1 MKHTKSASIRG
12 FTLIELM
19 VVIVIMAIMASLIL
33 TNINGV
39 DQRKAMQAREV
50 FIMDLRRINREANDQ
65 ARIFALDVQ
74 AATDVS
80 PFRYAVIE
88 YLVPSTQTAQTS
100 PFSKNKKW
108 QNYAE
113 FKPRD
118 LPEQV
123 SFNVQSLDQQY
134 ENANN
139 DDLLNANAPK
149 LLWLGNG
156 ETKPVRIQFYFE
168 QRPIGEEI
176 EIDHL
181 GKINET
187 KYLRVS

>member
-1 MKHTKSASIRG
+1 MKPIRSFSIRG

-19 VVIVIMAIMASLIL
+19 VVIVIMVIMASLIL

-50 FIMDLRRINREANDQ
+50 FIMDLHRINREANDQ
-65 ARIFALDVQ
+65 ARIFALNVQ

-80 PFRYAVIE
+80 PFHYGVME
-88 YLVPSTQTAQTS
+88 FLVPSLQNKQNSTLTE
-100 PFSKNKKW
+100 NKKW
-108 QNYAE
+108 QEYSE
-113 FKPRD
+113 FSERA

-123 SFNVQSLDQQY
+123 SFSITALDHRQ

-139 DDLLNANAPK
+139 DDLLNSNAPK
-149 LLWLGNG
+149 LVWLGNG
-156 ETKPVRIQFYFE
+156 EAKPVRIQFYFE

-181 GKINET
+181 GKINA
-187 KYLRVS
+187 S

>member
-1 MKHTKSASIRG
+1 MKHTASSIRG
-12 FTLIELM
+12 FTLVELM

-74 AATDVS
+74 TATDVS
-80 PFRYAVIE
+80 PFRYSVVE
-88 YLVPSTQTAQTS
+88 YLVPSLQATQNSVLNQ
-100 PFSKNKKW
+100 NKKW
-108 QNYAE
+108 QDYSE
-113 FKPRD
+113 FEKRA
-118 LPEQV
+118 LPDHV
-123 SFNVQSLDQQY
+123 SVKVQSLDHRY

-156 ETKPVRIQFYFE
+156 EAKPVRIQFYFE

-181 GKINET
+181 GKISE
-187 KYLRVS
+187 S

>member
-1 MKHTKSASIRG
+1 MKPIRSLSIRG

-33 TNINGV
+33 SNINGV

-65 ARIFALDVQ
+65 ARIFALNVQ
-74 AATDVS
+74 SATDVS
-80 PFRYAVIE
+80 PFRYGVLE
-88 YLVPSTQTAQTS
+88 YLPPSIQTTS
-100 PFSKNKKW
+100 PQVVEENKKW
-108 QNYAE
+108 QDYAE
-113 FKPRD
+113 FTPKA
-118 LPEQV
+118 LPEHV
-123 SFNVQSLDQQY
+123 ALTVTSLDHAY

-139 DDLLNANAPK
+139 DDLLNSNAPQ

-156 ETKPVRIQFYFE
+156 EAKPVRIQFYFE

-181 GKINET
+181 GKINE
-187 KYLRVS
+187 S

>member
-1 MKHTKSASIRG
+1 MKHTASSIRG
-12 FTLIELM
+12 FTLVELM

-74 AATDVS
+74 TATDVS
-80 PFRYAVIE
+80 PFRYSVVE
-88 YLVPSTQTAQTS
+88 YLVPSLQATQNS
-100 PFSKNKKW
+100 VLNENKKW
-108 QNYAE
+108 QDYSE
-113 FKPRD
+113 FEKRA
-118 LPEQV
+118 LPDHV
-123 SFNVQSLDQQY
+123 SVKVQSLDHRY

-156 ETKPVRIQFYFE
+156 EAKPVRIQFYFE

-181 GKINET
+181 GKISE
-187 KYLRVS
+187 S

>member
-1 MKHTKSASIRG
+1 MKPVQSLSVRG

-50 FIMDLRRINREANDQ
+50 FMMDLRRINREANDQ

-74 AATDVS
+74 RATDVA
-80 PFRYAVIE
+80 PFRYGVVE
-88 YLVPSTQTAQTS
+88 YLVPPMQAEAPQRLEE
-100 PFSKNKKW
+100 NKKW
-108 QNYAE
+108 QPYAE
-113 FKPRD
+113 FAQRA
-118 LPEQV
+118 LPEHV
-123 SFNVQSLDQQY
+123 SFSITSLDHSY

-139 DDLLNANAPK
+139 EDLLNSNAPQ

-156 ETKPVRIQFYFE
+156 EAKPVRIQFYFE

-181 GKINET
+181 GKINA
-187 KYLRVS
+187 S

>member
-1 MKHTKSASIRG
+1 MKHPGSLSIRG

-19 VVIVIMAIMASLIL
+19 VVIVIMAIMTSLIL

-50 FIMDLRRINREANDQ
+50 FIMDLRRMNREANDQ

-74 AATDVS
+74 TATDVS
-80 PFRYAVIE
+80 PFRYAVVE
-88 YLVPSTQTAQTS
+88 YLASSLQVSQNS
-100 PFSKNKKW
+100 IRNENKKW
-108 QNYAE
+108 QEYSE
-113 FKPRD
+113 FEKRA
-118 LPEQV
+118 LPDQV
-123 SFNVQSLDQQY
+123 SFSITALDHPY

-139 DDLLNANAPK
+139 DDLLSTKAPK

-156 ETKPVRIQFYFE
+156 EAKPVRIQFYFE

-181 GKINET
+181 GKINE
-187 KYLRVS
+187 S

>member
-1 MKHTKSASIRG
+1 MKHTASSIRG
-12 FTLIELM
+12 FTLVELM

-74 AATDVS
+74 TATDVS
-80 PFRYAVIE
+80 PFRYSVVE
-88 YLVPSTQTAQTS
+88 YLVPSLQATQNSVLNQ
-100 PFSKNKKW
+100 NKKW
-108 QNYAE
+108 QDYSE
-113 FKPRD
+113 FEKRA
-118 LPEQV
+118 LPDHV
-123 SFNVQSLDQQY
+123 SFNVQSLDHRY

-156 ETKPVRIQFYFE
+156 EAKPVRIQFYFE

-181 GKINET
+181 GKISE
-187 KYLRVS
+187 S

>member
-1 MKHTKSASIRG
+1 MKHTGSSSIRG
-12 FTLIELM
+12 FTLVELM

-74 AATDVS
+74 TATDVS
-80 PFRYAVIE
+80 PFRYGVVE
-88 YLVPSTQTAQTS
+88 YLVPSLQATQNS
-100 PFSKNKKW
+100 VLNENKKW
-108 QNYAE
+108 QDYSE
-113 FKPRD
+113 FTKRA
-118 LPEQV
+118 LPEHV
-123 SFNVQSLDQQY
+123 SFNVQSLDYAY
-134 ENANN
+134 ENTNN
-139 DDLLNANAPK
+139 DDLLSENAPK

-156 ETKPVRIQFYFE
+156 EAKPVRIQFYFE

-181 GKINET
+181 GKINE
-187 KYLRVS
+187 S

>member
-1 MKHTKSASIRG
+1 MKYTASSIRG
-12 FTLIELM
+12 FTLVELM

-74 AATDVS
+74 TATDVS
-80 PFRYAVIE
+80 PFRYSVVE
-88 YLVPSTQTAQTS
+88 YLVPSLQATQNSVLNQ
-100 PFSKNKKW
+100 NKKW
-108 QNYAE
+108 QDYSE
-113 FKPRD
+113 FEKRA
-118 LPEQV
+118 LPDHV
-123 SFNVQSLDQQY
+123 SVKVQSLDHRY

-156 ETKPVRIQFYFE
+156 EAKPVRIQFYFE

-181 GKINET
+181 GKINE
-187 KYLRVS
+187 S

>member
-19 VVIVIMAIMASLIL
+19 VVIVVMAIMASLIL

-50 FIMDLRRINREANDQ
+50 FIMDLRRMNREANDQ

-113 FKPRD
+113 FKARD
-118 LPEQV
+118 LPKQV

-181 GKINET
+181 GKINE
-187 KYLRVS
+187 S

>member
-1 MKHTKSASIRG
+1 MKHTGSSLIRG

-50 FIMDLRRINREANDQ
+50 FIMDLRRMNREANDQ

-74 AATDVS
+74 TATDVS
-80 PFRYAVIE
+80 PFRYGVVE
-88 YLVPSTQTAQTS
+88 YLVPSLQATQNPAFTE
-100 PFSKNKKW
+100 NKKW
-108 QNYAE
+108 QDYSE
-113 FKPRD
+113 FEKRT
-118 LPEQV
+118 LPEHV
-123 SFNVQSLDQQY
+123 SFNVQSLDYAY

-139 DDLLNANAPK
+139 DDLLSANAPK

-156 ETKPVRIQFYFE
+156 EAKPVRIQFYFE

-181 GKINET
+181 GKINE
-187 KYLRVS
+187 S

>member
-1 MKHTKSASIRG
+1 MKPIRLSSIRG

-65 ARIFALDVQ
+65 ARIFALNVQ
-74 AATDVS
+74 SATDVS
-80 PFRYAVIE
+80 PFRYGVLE
-88 YLVPSTQTAQTS
+88 YLPPSIQTTTPQV
-100 PFSKNKKW
+100 FEENKKW

-113 FKPRD
+113 FIPRA
-118 LPEQV
+118 LPEHV
-123 SFNVQSLDQQY
+123 SFTITALDHAY

-139 DDLLNANAPK
+139 EDLLNSNAPQ

-156 ETKPVRIQFYFE
+156 EAKPVRIQFYFE

-181 GKINET
+181 GKINE
-187 KYLRVS
+187 S

>member
-19 VVIVIMAIMASLIL
+19 VVIVIMAIMTSLIL

-74 AATDVS
+74 TATDVS

-88 YLVPSTQTAQTS
+88 YLVPSIQATQTSQI
-100 PFSKNKKW
+100 SKNQKW

-139 DDLLNANAPK
+139 DDLLNTNAPK

-156 ETKPVRIQFYFE
+156 EAKPVRIQFYFE

-181 GKINET
+181 GKINE
-187 KYLRVS
+187 S

>member
-1 MKHTKSASIRG
+1 MKHTGSSSIRG

-39 DQRKAMQAREV
+39 DQRKAIQAREV

-65 ARIFALDVQ
+65 SRIFALDVQ
-74 AATDVS
+74 TATDVS
-80 PFRYAVIE
+80 PFRYGVVE
-88 YLVPSTQTAQTS
+88 YLVPSLQATQNS
-100 PFSKNKKW
+100 VLNENKNW
-108 QNYAE
+108 QDYSE
-113 FKPRD
+113 FEKRA
-118 LPEQV
+118 LPEHV
-123 SFNVQSLDQQY
+123 SFNVQSLDHAY

-156 ETKPVRIQFYFE
+156 EAKPVRIQFYFE

-181 GKINET
+181 GKINE
-187 KYLRVS
+187 S

>member
-1 MKHTKSASIRG
+1 MKHTGSSSIRG

-50 FIMDLRRINREANDQ
+50 FIMDLRRMNREANDQ

-74 AATDVS
+74 TATGVS
-80 PFRYAVIE
+80 PFRYGVVE
-88 YLVPSTQTAQTS
+88 YLVPSLQATQNS
-100 PFSKNKKW
+100 VLNENKKW
-108 QNYAE
+108 QDYSE
-113 FKPRD
+113 FTKRT
-118 LPEQV
+118 LPEHV
-123 SFNVQSLDQQY
+123 SFNVQSLDYAY

-139 DDLLNANAPK
+139 DDLLSANAPK

-156 ETKPVRIQFYFE
+156 EAKPVRIQFYFE

-181 GKINET
+181 GKINE
-187 KYLRVS
+187 S

>member
-1 MKHTKSASIRG
+1 MKHTASSIRG

-74 AATDVS
+74 TATDVS
-80 PFRYAVIE
+80 PFRYSVVE
-88 YLVPSTQTAQTS
+88 YLVPSLQATQNSVLNQ
-100 PFSKNKKW
+100 NKKW
-108 QNYAE
+108 QDYSE
-113 FKPRD
+113 FEKRA
-118 LPEQV
+118 LPDHV
-123 SFNVQSLDQQY
+123 SVKVQSLDHRY

-156 ETKPVRIQFYFE
+156 EAKPVRIQFYFE

-181 GKINET
+181 GKISE
-187 KYLRVS
+187 S

>member
-50 FIMDLRRINREANDQ
+50 FIMDLRRMNREANDQ

-74 AATDVS
+74 AATNVS

-88 YLVPSTQTAQTS
+88 YLVPSTQTTS

-168 QRPIGEEI
+168 QRPICEEI

-181 GKINET
+181 GKINE
-187 KYLRVS
+187 S

>member
-39 DQRKAMQAREV
+39 GQRKAMQAREV

-65 ARIFALDVQ
+65 ARIVALDVH

-88 YLVPSTQTAQTS
+88 YLVPSIQKTQTSQ
-100 PFSKNKKW
+100 FSENKKW
-108 QNYAE
+108 QDYAE

-123 SFNVQSLDQQY
+123 SFSVQSLDQQY

-156 ETKPVRIQFYFE
+156 EAKPVRIQFYFE

-181 GKINET
+181 GKINE
-187 KYLRVS
+187 S

>member
-1 MKHTKSASIRG
+1 MKHTASSIRG
-12 FTLIELM
+12 FTLVELM

-74 AATDVS
+74 TATDVS
-80 PFRYAVIE
+80 PFRYSVVE
-88 YLVPSTQTAQTS
+88 YLVPSLQATQNSVLNQ
-100 PFSKNKKW
+100 NKKW
-108 QNYAE
+108 QDYSE
-113 FKPRD
+113 FEKRA
-118 LPEQV
+118 LPDHV
-123 SFNVQSLDQQY
+123 SVKVQSLDHRY

-156 ETKPVRIQFYFE
+156 EAKPVRIQFYFE

-181 GKINET
+181 GKINE
-187 KYLRVS
+187 S

>member
-1 MKHTKSASIRG
+1 MKHTGSSSIRG

-50 FIMDLRRINREANDQ
+50 FIMDLRRMNREANDQ

-74 AATDVS
+74 TATDVS
-80 PFRYAVIE
+80 PFRYGVVE
-88 YLVPSTQTAQTS
+88 YLVPSLQATQNS
-100 PFSKNKKW
+100 VLNENKKW
-108 QNYAE
+108 QDYSE
-113 FKPRD
+113 FTKRT
-118 LPEQV
+118 LPEHV
-123 SFNVQSLDQQY
+123 SFNVQSLDYAY
-134 ENANN
+134 EKANN
-139 DDLLNANAPK
+139 DDLLSANAPK

-156 ETKPVRIQFYFE
+156 EAKPVRIQFYFE

-181 GKINET
+181 GKINE
-187 KYLRVS
+187 S

>member
-1 MKHTKSASIRG
+1 MKHTASSIRG
-12 FTLIELM
+12 FTLVELM

-74 AATDVS
+74 TATDVS
-80 PFRYAVIE
+80 PFRYSVVE
-88 YLVPSTQTAQTS
+88 YLVPSLQATQNSVLNQ
-100 PFSKNKKW
+100 NKKW
-108 QNYAE
+108 QDYSE
-113 FKPRD
+113 FEKRA
-118 LPEQV
+118 LPDHV
-123 SFNVQSLDQQY
+123 SFNVQSLDHRY

-156 ETKPVRIQFYFE
+156 EAKPVRIQFYFE

-181 GKINET
+181 GKINE
-187 KYLRVS
+187 S

>member
-1 MKHTKSASIRG
+1 MKHTGSSSIRG

-50 FIMDLRRINREANDQ
+50 FIMDLSRINREANDQ
-65 ARIFALDVQ
+65 ARIFALDIQ
-74 AATDVS
+74 NATDVS
-80 PFRYAVIE
+80 PFRYGVVE
-88 YLVPSTQTAQTS
+88 YFVSSLPNLQNSALTE
-100 PFSKNKKW
+100 NKKW
-108 QNYAE
+108 QQYPE
-113 FKPRD
+113 FPQRT
-118 LPEQV
+118 LPEHV
-123 SFNVQSLDQQY
+123 SFSITALDYRY
-134 ENANN
+134 ENASNE
-139 DDLLNANAPK
+139 DLINSNAPK

-156 ETKPVRIQFYFE
+156 EAKPVRIQFYFE

-181 GKINET
+181 GKINE
-187 KYLRVS
+187 S